1 MNIEYINT
9 VLNYKCIV
17 LIVLFLFLK
26 MLKKESVSELVSI
39 TENKILGTGQET
51 ESMK

>member
-17 LIVLFLFLK
+17 LIVLFLILI
-26 MLKKESVSELVSI
+26 LILNNVKKRISI
-39 TENKILGTGQET
+39 GTGVDNR
-51 ESMK
+51 K